1 MEALL
6 LLIDGL
12 IVAAAVLMS
21 LMDERR
27 GPRKAPIDIFAA
39 TVSVPSAAATKPG
52 GQNWRSRR
60 AAPAPAPAPAAAPS
74 ASGSQDTTMGRT
86 TSSRHPES
94 TGRRARTV

>member
-60 AAPAPAPAPAAAPS
+60 AAPAPAPAAAPR

>member
-60 AAPAPAPAPAAAPS
+60 AAPAPAAAPS